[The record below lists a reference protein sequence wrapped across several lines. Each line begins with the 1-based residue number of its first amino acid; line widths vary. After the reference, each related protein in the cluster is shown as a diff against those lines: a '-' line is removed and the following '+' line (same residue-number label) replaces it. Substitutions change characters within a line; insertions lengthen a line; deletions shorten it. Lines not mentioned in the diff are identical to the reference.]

1 MKRANTLY
9 QRNLKNKSKKLLED
23 DKKIHLENARLHH
36 ELNNMKSVVRDNG
49 IEVNRLAQYNRSS
62 FMLEISGIT
71 FNKNKNVSN
80 IIQKIVMLTKITGFD
95 ITQVDVAH
103 RTSKRENALIMLFNK
118 KSDRTNLFKLKKKFH
133 KLQAHQLFQSTQL
146 MKKLLHQVLMKN
158 KVKKLVAMRI

>member
-1 MKRANTLY
+1 M
-9 QRNLKNKSKKLLED
+9 
-23 DKKIHLENARLHH
+23 
-36 ELNNMKSVVRDNG
+36 
-49 IEVNRLAQYNRSS
+49 
-62 FMLEISGIT
+62 
-71 FNKNKNVSN
+71 SN

-103 RTSKRENALIMLFNK
+103 RTSKRENALIIMLFNK

-133 KLQAHQLFQSTQL
+133 KLRVHQLFQSTQF